1 MRLLIVRR
9 AALLASA
16 LMLALLVAGCGGLAG
31 AGGGSGAGNGGAAP
45 TVPARTPTSSAP
57 LPCTGAPAASE
68 GTPAVVLRN
77 TSGPKEA
84 AVPVG
89 QIVEIRLD
97 GHNKWGHNSIDP
109 ESALTPAGAQGAL
122 EDGDCVWDFRVAQ
135 ASETV
140 VTFVGGA
147 LCQPNEACPQYAILA
162 AFTING

>member
-16 LMLALLVAGCGGLAG
+16 LMLVLLVAGCGGLAG
-31 AGGGSGAGNGGAAP
+31 AGGDSRDRGVPGAP
-45 TVPARTPTSSAP
+45 TATAPSGAP

-68 GTPAVVLRN
+68 GTPAVILRN

-122 EDGDCVWDFRVAQ
+122 EDGDCVWDFQVAQ
-135 ASETV
+135 AGKTV

>member
-9 AALLASA
+9 GALLASA
-16 LMLALLVAGCGGLAG
+16 LMLALLVAGCGGLVG
-31 AGGGSGAGNGGAAP
+31 AGGDTGDRGVPGAPAA
-45 TVPARTPTSSAP
+45 TATTGAP

-68 GTPAVVLRN
+68 GTPAVILRN

-84 AVPVG
+84 AVQVG

-97 GHNKWGHNSIDP
+97 GHNKWGHDSIDP
-109 ESALTPAGAQGAL
+109 ESALMPAGAQGAL

-135 ASETV
+135 ASKTV